1 MKRNEKLRMI
11 RINFVKL
18 AIQDPK
24 QAGQK
29 LILMGRGLKNTK
41 NCTDVIYALTQ
52 IFGVSE
58 KTIFRDLNTD

>member
-24 QAGQK
+24 KAGEK
-29 LILMGRGLKNTK
+29 LMLMGKGLKNTN
-41 NCTDVIYALTQ
+41 NCSDVIFALTQ